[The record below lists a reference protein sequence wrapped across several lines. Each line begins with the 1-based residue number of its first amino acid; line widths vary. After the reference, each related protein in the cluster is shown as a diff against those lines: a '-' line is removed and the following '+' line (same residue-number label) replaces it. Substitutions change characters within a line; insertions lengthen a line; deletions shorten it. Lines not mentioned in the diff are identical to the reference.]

1 MTTLDSQLL
10 EEARQ
15 YDAQALT
22 EVYDR
27 YAKAIYRYL
36 YRYLGNAAQAED
48 LTSEVF
54 VRLLQSLNTARAPR
68 DRLQGWLY
76 RVAHN
81 LAMDWFRRQ
90 GRMTEVPLDME
101 LAVDADSPPRALEE
115 RQSQEQVR
123 AAVRQL
129 TIDQQRVIV
138 LRFGEGFK
146 LAEVARLMEK
156 SEGAIKTLQYR
167 AIKRLGKLLEQ
178 QERVL

>member
-27 YAKAIYRYL
+27 YSKAIYRYL
-36 YRYLGNAAQAED
+36 YRYLGNAEQAED

-54 VRLLQSLNTARAPR
+54 LRLLQSLNTARAPH
-68 DRLQGWLY
+68 DQLQGWLY

-81 LAMDWFRRQ
+81 LAMDWFRHQ
-90 GRMTEVPLDME
+90 GKMKETPLDTE
-101 LAVDADSPPRALEE
+101 LVADADSPSRALE
-115 RQSQEQVR
+115 QHQAQEQVR
-123 AAVRQL
+123 AAVRKL
-129 TIDQQRVIV
+129 TVEQQRVII

-146 LAEVARLMEK
+146 IAEVARLMEK

-167 AIKRLGKLLEQ
+167 AIRHLGKLLEQ
-178 QERVL
+178 QERVR